1 MQVIP
6 RWVASEHA
14 RSCSSSGAK
23 GAMHRQVKTA
33 LAVALRALHVYVPS
47 REPHLTPSL
56 GFVQRP
62 QDAGTERRADLL
74 AYIGNDC
81 FTIDVCVSSAYHNV
95 PASSKAQV
103 GCAANLV
110 ARAKRSTYAQH
121 FSTMLSSF
129 VAFAVEPYGAMGEE
143 AYGFVMTLVR
153 AHARALFP
161 NDAVAA
167 GRAIHT
173 FRQTL
178 SLGMA
183 LALSQSL
190 DTLRLG
196 PRPPAASPLRRSP
209 PRAPRHQRQSYSAA
223 DLSRSY
229 TTTSAHRRVRAT
241 AAAQAAAVPSQT
253 DDSSQSADSE
263 PDEETSSHSSQP
275 SAHGSYVSS
284 RSGQSHAWA
293 PSQGYFELEDG

>member
-1 MQVIP
+1 MQQLRGQGSDAPSGQDSP
-6 RWVASEHA
+6 RCCPT
-14 RSCSSSGAK
+14 R
-23 GAMHRQVKTA
+23 
-33 LAVALRALHVYVPS
+33 
-47 REPHLTPSL
+47 TPR
-56 GFVQRP
+56 VRP
-62 QDAGTERRADLL
+62 QPRAPPHPFTRVRAEAPRRRHGATRGPVLL

-121 FSTMLSSF
+121 FSTVPSSF

-153 AHARALFP
+153 GHARALFP

-241 AAAQAAAVPSQT
+241 AAAAQAAAVPSQT

-275 SAHGSYVSS
+275 SAHGSYVSIVALWSVPRLGPFS
-284 RSGQSHAWA
+284 RV
-293 PSQGYFELEDG
+293 L